1 MASHGLPTT
10 TVSTKGQVILPK
22 AVRAHRNWP
31 PGTRLVVEE
40 TTDGVVL
47 RPAASFPATAPAEVF
62 ASLPSP
68 DGTKTIEEMDAG
80 LLAEARRR
88 HAGD

>member
-1 MASHGLPTT
+1 MASPALPTT

-22 AVRAHRNWP
+22 AVREHRNWS
-31 PGTRLVVEE
+31 PGTRLVVEDTAE
-40 TTDGVVL
+40 GVVL
-47 RPAASFPATAPAEVF
+47 RPAARFPTTSPAEVF

-68 DGTKTIEEMDAG
+68 GGLRTIEEMDAG

>member
-1 MASHGLPTT
+1 MAASALPTT

-22 AVRAHRNWP
+22 AVREHRNWL

-40 TTDGVVL
+40 TAEGVVL
-47 RPAASFPATAPAEVF
+47 RPAARFPATAPAEVF
-62 ASLPSP
+62 ALLPSSGGP
-68 DGTKTIEEMDAG
+68 RTIEEMDAG
-80 LLAEARRR
+80 ILAEAPRR

>member
-1 MASHGLPTT
+1 MASPALPTT

-22 AVRAHRNWP
+22 AVREHRNWP

-40 TTDGVVL
+40 TAEGVVL
-47 RPAASFPATAPAEVF
+47 RPAARFPATASAEVF
-62 ASLPSP
+62 GSLPSP
-68 DGTKTIEEMDAG
+68 SGPKTLEEMDAG

-88 HAGD
+88 HAGG